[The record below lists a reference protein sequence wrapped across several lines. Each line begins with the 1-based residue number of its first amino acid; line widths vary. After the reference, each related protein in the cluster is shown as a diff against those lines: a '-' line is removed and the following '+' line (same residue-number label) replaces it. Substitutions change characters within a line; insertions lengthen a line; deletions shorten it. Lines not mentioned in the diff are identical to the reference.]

1 MWGDRAGL
9 PLMLA
14 VVACILPLLVVA
26 MVRLLIT
33 PPAPESTRGA
43 GDAPVFP
50 LPPRQQRAY
59 ALGCFLIAVLV
70 GAPLWFV
77 QTRLLVAAGADPSAL
92 FSHRMSD
99 LPILA
104 VFPVFMLGLV
114 ISTSILHRV
123 VRGRPDWPAIAW
135 MARPLRLEARQM
147 GPGAWIWGVLA
158 TLLNVAALD
167 TFLVIG
173 PTEFKYSDFF
183 SFTTHRYPTADVVE
197 LRVWSQ
203 RRALIG
209 DKVGDGRNL
218 EIRLKARTRIDTN
231 FLIERPDIPRVLAA
245 FQRTTGFKGR
255 ITFVDGPR

>member
-1 MWGDRAGL
+1 MWGDLAGL
-9 PLMLA
+9 RLMLA
-14 VVACILPLLVVA
+14 VVACILPLLVIA
-26 MVRLLIT
+26 MVRILIT
-33 PPAPESTRGA
+33 PRAPESNEP
-43 GDAPVFP
+43 PVFP
-50 LPPRQQRAY
+50 LPPRQHRAY
-59 ALGCFLIAVLV
+59 ALGCFLIGALV

-77 QTRLLVAAGADPSAL
+77 QTRLFAAAGADPSAL

-99 LPILA
+99 LPIFA
-104 VFPVFMLGLV
+104 VIPAFMVGLV
-114 ISTSILHRV
+114 VSPSILDRV
-123 VRGRPDWPAIAW
+123 VHGRPDWPAIAW

-147 GPGAWIWGVLA
+147 RPVAWIWAILA
-158 TLLNVAALD
+158 TLANVAALD

-173 PTEFKYSDFF
+173 PTEFKYSDSL
-183 SFTTHRYPTADVVE
+183 SFTTHRYPTADVAE

-209 DKVGDGRNL
+209 DKVTDARNL

-255 ITFVDGPR
+255 ITSVDGPR